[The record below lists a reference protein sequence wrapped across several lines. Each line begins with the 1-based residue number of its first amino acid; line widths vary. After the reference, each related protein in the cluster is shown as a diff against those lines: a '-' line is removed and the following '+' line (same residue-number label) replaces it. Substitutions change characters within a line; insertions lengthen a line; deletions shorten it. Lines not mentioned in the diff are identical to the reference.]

1 MSYAYQDPAPVGSR
15 GSLGRMALVKRIDK
29 RRKRQGKNF
38 AVKKI
43 EERKEADIPWFTQK
57 ANKAPAQDL
66 LCSHRPQTPSRIA
79 EGAPPWAPSRVG
91 LRSPGRKVNAEGPC
105 APWNQPE

>member
-1 MSYAYQDPAPVGSR
+1 M
-15 GSLGRMALVKRIDK
+15 IDK

-43 EERKEADIPWFTQK
+43 KERKEADIPWFTQK

-66 LCSHRPQTPSRIA
+66 LCRPQAPSRITA
-79 EGAPPWAPSRVG
+79 GAPP
-91 LRSPGRKVNAEGPC
+91 
-105 APWNQPE
+105 